1 MKIMKIKMGIFCF
14 LVLTML
20 SCSTDNDSGNSP
32 EPSAKLNI
40 PFASMASNITDNS
53 FQANWV
59 LVSEAESYLLDVST
73 NSDFSVMLTGY
84 NALIVQDNTVT
95 VTGLSTASNYYYR
108 VRAKKGTEI
117 TNNSNVITVTTTGV
131 AVEEPEDPTF
141 LKVKANALANPFYVG
156 VAVKA
161 HQLTEGSAY
170 DVVLKNEFSS
180 ITAEYE
186 MKMNPISTGSG
197 SYNWEASD
205 KIVNYGNDN
214 GINVHGH
221 ALVWHNA
228 VPDWL
233 SNYSG
238 TDAEFALEVKKYI
251 TDVVTRYA
259 GKIKSWDVV
268 NEAVD
273 DNGNMRNTIFLQK
286 MGDNY
291 IKDCYQWARD
301 AANAAGD
308 TNLLLFY
315 NDYAT
320 STNIPKQNKMF
331 TIVNDLNASNLIDGV
346 GFQMHNTYLS
356 PTKEQIETDI
366 NRAVALGLK
375 IHVSELDIQ
384 VNQNNDITYLTEER
398 ALAQKEKYK
407 EIVKIYNALPT
418 ANKYALTVWGF
429 KDNESWIP
437 YSTDLNHPGND
448 WPLLYNDKFELK
460 KAHTGFLEGL
470 D

>member
-1 MKIMKIKMGIFCF
+1 MNNTKILGVAIFMAF
-14 LVLTML
+14 ALLL
-20 SCSTDNDSGNSP
+20 SCSKDEDNPSP
-32 EPSAKLNI
+32 EPGVVLAT
-40 PFASMASNITDNS
+40 PFASNASNIGNTS
-53 FQANWV
+53 FDANWV
-59 LVSEAESYLLDVST
+59 LVPEAESYLIDVST
-73 NSDFSVMLTGY
+73 SNSFSTFITGY
-84 NALIVQDNTVT
+84 NALEKSGSTAEI
-95 VTGLSTASNYYYR
+95 TGLSPGITYFYR

-131 AVEEPEDPTF
+131 APEESEDPTF
-141 LKVKANALANPFYVG
+141 LKVKANALENPFFVG
-156 VAVKA
+156 VAVKSN
-161 HQLTEGSAY
+161 QLTEGSAY

-197 SYNWEASD
+197 SYNWDAAD

-233 SNYSG
+233 SNFSG

-259 GKIKSWDVV
+259 GKVSSWDVV

-286 MGDNY
+286 MGPDY

-301 AANAAGD
+301 AAIAAGD
-308 TNLLLFY
+308 TDLLLFY

-320 STNIPKQNKMF
+320 STNIPKQDKMF
-331 TIVNDLNASNLIDGV
+331 NIVDDLKTSNLIDGV

-375 IHVSELDIQ
+375 VHISELDIQ
-384 VNQNNDITYLTEER
+384 VNQNNDITYLTAER

-407 EIVKIYNALPT
+407 EIVKIYNALPE

-448 WPLLYNDKFELK
+448 WPLLYNDKFEIK
-460 KAHTGFLEGL
+460 SAHTGFLEGL
-470 D
+470 E

>member
-1 MKIMKIKMGIFCF
+1 MKLTNIKMGIALL
-14 LVLTML
+14 LVMTLL
-20 SCSTDNDSGNSP
+20 SCSKDDGNGP
-32 EPSAKLNI
+32 DPIEVLGI
-40 PFASMASNITDNS
+40 PFASTASNITDTS

-59 LVSEAESYLLDVST
+59 LVAKTDGYLLDVST
-73 NSDFSVMLTGY
+73 NSSFSTFVAEF
-84 NALIVQDNTVT
+84 NALSVTGNTFVI
-95 VTGLSTASNYYYR
+95 TGLSPATSYYYR
-108 VRAKKGTEI
+108 VRAKRGVEVS
-117 TNNSNVITVTTTGV
+117 NNSNIIAVTTTGIV
-131 AVEEPEDPTF
+131 AEDPTF
-141 LKVKANALANPFYVG
+141 LKVKANALANPFFVG
-156 VAVKA
+156 VAVKSQ
-161 HQLTEGSAY
+161 QLSTGSAY

-180 ITAEYE
+180 LTAEYE

-197 SYNWEASD
+197 SYNWVAAD
-205 KIVNYGNDN
+205 KIVKYGNDN

-228 VPDWL
+228 VPNWL
-233 SNYSG
+233 TNFSG
-238 TDAEFALEVKKYI
+238 TNAEFTMEVKKYI

-259 GKIKSWDVV
+259 GKVKSWDVV
-268 NEAVD
+268 NEAVN
-273 DNGNMRNTIFLQK
+273 DNDGGLRNTIFLQK
-286 MGDNY
+286 MGPNY
-291 IKDCYQWARD
+291 IKDCFQWARD

-320 STNIPKQNKMF
+320 STNINKQNKVY
-331 TIVNDLNASNLIDGV
+331 TIVEDLMANNLIDGV

-356 PTKEQIETDI
+356 PTKIQMETDI
-366 NRAVALGLK
+366 NRAVVKGLK

-398 ALAQKEKYK
+398 NLAQKAKYL
-407 EIVKIYNALPT
+407 EIVKIYNALPA

-448 WPLLYNDKFELK
+448 WPLLYDKDFKLK
-460 KAHTGFLEGL
+460 SAHTGFLEGL
-470 D
+470 N